1 MCRHIIYIIFLTLI
15 SVCSCSRSG
24 MNSSTEF
31 ADSLLLPATPARC
44 MSDGEMMWLH
54 VMIETVEADR
64 LGMGDSIALSPLW
77 TVRNLLDE
85 RSWQCYAAGADVTT
99 DGTLAD
105 AWYAF
110 CRYGSATYTSYCT
123 RPFDQPTPDAAYTT
137 AARAAQHAATTA
149 RKQHATPRKAGERIS
164 TALDQTLGPP
174 PVNAYLYGM
183 EYTPR
188 QLAESMA
195 LPDEWKAYTSFA
207 DKPYYIDI
215 QPDMYG
221 QDKRYAAHN
230 LPIDSLLSL
239 VCRSLR
245 EGHPVAWEGDLHAG
259 ESDNDITD
267 MADVTAQAERY
278 AADRL
283 RLSRSNSLKPVQ
295 QRSIIGLARSKD
307 TDVLH
312 FIVKDAPDAD
322 SSASPLRGYS
332 KAYMPL
338 TAFLTGTT
346 MVMVKQPQHRSAA
359 RH

>member
-1 MCRHIIYIIFLTLI
+1 MLV
-15 SVCSCSRSG
+15 VCSCSRGS
-24 MNSSTEF
+24 MNGSAAY

-44 MSDGEMMWLH
+44 PSDGEMMWLH

-85 RSWQCYAAGADVTT
+85 RSRQCYATGADVTIG
-99 DGTLAD
+99 GTLAD
-105 AWYAF
+105 AWHAF

-149 RKQHATPRKAGERIS
+149 RQQHATPQKAAERIAA
-164 TALDQTLGPP
+164 ALDQTLGPQP
-174 PVNAYLYGM
+174 KSAYLYGM

-195 LPDEWKAYTSFA
+195 LPDEWKAYTSFS
-207 DKPYYIDI
+207 DKPYHTDI

-221 QDKRYAAHN
+221 ADKRYAARN

-245 EGHPVAWEGDLHAG
+245 EGHPVAWEGNLHAG

-267 MADVTAQAERY
+267 MADVTPQAEHY

-283 RLSRSNSLKPVQ
+283 RRSRSNRLKPQQ
-295 QRSIIGLARSKD
+295 QRCIIGLARSKD
-307 TDVLH
+307 TGALH
-312 FIVKDAPDAD
+312 FIVKDAPDAR
-322 SSASPLRGYS
+322 SSASQLRGYS
-332 KAYMPL
+332 KEYMPL
-338 TAFLTGTT
+338 TTFLTATT
-346 MVMVKQPQHRSAA
+346 IVMVKED
-359 RH
+359 

>member
-1 MCRHIIYIIFLTLI
+1 MLA
-15 SVCSCSRSG
+15 VCSCSRGS
-24 MNSSTEF
+24 MNGSEAF

-44 MSDGEMMWLH
+44 PSDGEMMWLH
-54 VMIETVEADR
+54 VMIETIEADR

-77 TVRNLLDE
+77 TVRHVMDE
-85 RSWQCYAAGADVTT
+85 RLRQCYATGADVTT

-105 AWYAF
+105 AWHAF

-149 RKQHATPRKAGERIS
+149 RQQHATPQKAAERIAA
-164 TALDQTLGPP
+164 ALNQTLGPQP
-174 PVNAYLYGM
+174 KSAYLYGM

-195 LPDEWKAYTSFA
+195 LPDEWKAYTSFS
-207 DKPYYIDI
+207 DKPYHTDI

-221 QDKRYAAHN
+221 ADKRYAARN

-245 EGHPVAWEGDLHAG
+245 EGHPVAWEGNLHAG

-267 MADVTAQAERY
+267 MADVTPQAEHY

-283 RLSRSNSLKPVQ
+283 RRSRSNRLKPQQ
-295 QRSIIGLARSKD
+295 QRCIIGLARSKD
-307 TDVLH
+307 TGALH
-312 FIVKDAPDAD
+312 FIVKDAPDAR
-322 SSASPLRGYS
+322 SSASQLRGYS

-338 TAFLTGTT
+338 TTFLTATT
-346 MVMVKQPQHRSAA
+346 IVMVKEDK
-359 RH
+359 

>member
-1 MCRHIIYIIFLTLI
+1 MLLT
-15 SVCSCSRSG
+15 VCSCSRGG
-24 MNSSTEF
+24 MNGSEEF

-44 MSDGEMMWLH
+44 TSDGEMMWLH

-85 RSWQCYAAGADVTT
+85 RSRQCYATGADVTT

-149 RKQHATPRKAGERIS
+149 RQQHATPRKAGERIS

-183 EYTPR
+183 EYTPH

-195 LPDEWKAYTSFA
+195 LPDEWKAYTSFS
-207 DKPYYIDI
+207 DKPYYTDI

-239 VCRSLR
+239 VCHSLR
-245 EGHPVAWEGDLHAG
+245 EGHPVAWEGDLQTEA
-259 ESDNDITD
+259 SDDEI
-267 MADVTAQAERY
+267 ADVTDVTAKAEHY

-283 RLSRSNSLKPVQ
+283 RRSHSNRLKPVQ
-295 QRSIIGLARSKD
+295 QRCIIGLAISKD
-307 TDVLH
+307 TNALY
-312 FIVKDAPDAD
+312 FIVKGAPQTEATP
-322 SSASPLRGYS
+322 SSVQRYG
-332 KAYMPL
+332 KAYMPF
-338 TAFLTGTT
+338 ASFLAGTT
-346 MVMVKQPQHRSAA
+346 MVMVKQ
-359 RH
+359 